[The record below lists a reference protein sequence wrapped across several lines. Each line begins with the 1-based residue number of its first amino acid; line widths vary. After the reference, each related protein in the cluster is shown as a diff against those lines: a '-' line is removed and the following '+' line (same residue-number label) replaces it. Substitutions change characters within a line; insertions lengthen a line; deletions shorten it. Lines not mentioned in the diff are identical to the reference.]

1 LSISDASEQGG
12 SAAEAVRFAN
22 CISADQGIAAQN
34 LQMSILESGPPAT
47 NPFTK
52 PRSFQRVVCKS
63 KKPFVLKGFECV
75 KGCGATSCGRP
86 CWDYHSTVLCP
97 FKKLTRPRAGIFGPS
112 FSNELHWC
120 VVAAGGVPEIVSFPS
135 EGPSGV
141 SLLMFILAESSWSGW
156 LGKHKVRTD
165 KHPLGVSD
173 VPFSKHIVRADN
185 KLGHQ
190 MVDAVSSHLQAG
202 GHFLI
207 LHPAR
212 SFLWRFHD
220 LVQLQHRVGVV
231 LSSVSVHHN
240 DGVTVWHLLHNISGA
255 STFLPCTVFSP
266 FPVYLWDLP
275 PSFFK
280 SLSLMVSASLGSLAK
295 LQLPVGHQDQR
306 SWVLDALRHS
316 TKGLSKPG
324 VALFAAEAVMSLIAT
339 MCPGNEI
346 AHLQG
351 LLNII
356 DFRGSDVRL
365 DSGVILEGSRQP
377 TPYPAICWDW
387 AVVQSYG
394 WQQHQHINVL
404 ELLAFFNYLRSV
416 AIISKSHSQ
425 RILHVLDSRVCS
437 CVLSKGRS
445 SSKLLNRLLRR
456 ILGVSLAADL
466 YVLPLWTVSAWNFS
480 DAGSRTYSPEGI
492 T

>member
-1 LSISDASEQGG
+1 
-12 SAAEAVRFAN
+12 
-22 CISADQGIAAQN
+22 
-34 LQMSILESGPPAT
+34 
-47 NPFTK
+47 
-52 PRSFQRVVCKS
+52 VV
-63 KKPFVLKGFECV
+63 F
-75 KGCGATSCGRP
+75 
-86 CWDYHSTVLCP
+86 
-97 FKKLTRPRAGIFGPS
+97 
-112 FSNELHWC
+112 
-120 VVAAGGVPEIVSFPS
+120 
-135 EGPSGV
+135 
-141 SLLMFILAESSWSGW
+141 
-156 LGKHKVRTD
+156 
-165 KHPLGVSD
+165 
-173 VPFSKHIVRADN
+173 
-185 KLGHQ
+185 
-190 MVDAVSSHLQAG
+190 
-202 GHFLI
+202 
-207 LHPAR
+207 
-212 SFLWRFHD
+212 
-220 LVQLQHRVGVV
+220 
-231 LSSVSVHHN
+231 SSVAVHHN
-240 DGVTVWHLLHNISGA
+240 DGTTVWHILHNITGA
-255 STFLPCTVFSP
+255 ATFLPDSVSSP
-266 FPVYLWDLP
+266 FSKFSWGLP

-295 LQLPVGHQDQR
+295 LQLPLGHQNQR

-339 MCPGNEI
+339 MCPGKEI
-346 AHLQG
+346 EHLES
-351 LLNII
+351 LLSAF

-377 TPYPAICWDW
+377 TPYPAICWEW

-416 AIISKSHSQ
+416 AVISKSHSQ

-466 YVLPLWTVSAWNFS
+466 YVLPLWTVSAWNCS